1 MLKLEEIKL
10 SLACQSAI
18 ENDGLLIFIKENMS
32 FAAILMSMHRSLFY
46 RLRRCLWPVF
56 ALVFTYSLP
65 AHARWESVGLYSIG
79 MFYIDT
85 ASLVREGDFR
95 KLNSSL
101 DYREAQNSTDGRKF
115 LSTRSQL
122 HIDCKQ
128 ELVRTLHLTIFAGPM
143 LSGEV
148 IESGG
153 ILKEWQ
159 LIPTETAMHQIWYR
173 VC

>member
-1 MLKLEEIKL
+1 MRMKSPFLKFRKHLV
-10 SLACQSAI
+10 
-18 ENDGLLIFIKENMS
+18 
-32 FAAILMSMHRSLFY
+32 
-46 RLRRCLWPVF
+46 WPVF
-56 ALVFTYSLP
+56 ASLITLCLP
-65 AHARWESVGLYSIG
+65 VHARWENVGLYSIG

-85 ASLVREGDFR
+85 ASVVREGDFR
-95 KLNSSL
+95 KLQTSL
-101 DYREAQNSTDGRKF
+101 DYREAQTATDGRKF

-128 ELVRTLHLTIFAGPM
+128 ALVRTLHLTMFAGPM
-143 LSGEV
+143 LSGTV

-153 ILKEWQ
+153 MLKEWQ